1 MDDLA
6 LLDLLEC
13 PVCFERLDA
22 TAKVLPCQH
31 TFCKPCLHRIFNS
44 RKELR
49 CPECRT
55 PVTCSIEELPVN
67 LLLVRLLD
75 GIKYGQSNG
84 RVIPPQTA
92 QDPAN
97 QDQGKRSTDPVNLH
111 TSLVNTLPGVRSP
124 TDKVPCARALYTYGG
139 QKPGDL
145 SFKKGDVILLRRQV
159 DENWYY
165 GEINGV
171 CGIFPLNFVQVIHH
185 LPQPPPL
192 CKALYD
198 FTLKE
203 KEEEVNKDLLPFLK
217 NDILKVIRRVDE
229 NWAEGKLGEKVG
241 IFPISF
247 VEMNSTAKQLLATRK
262 PDVKSVK
269 CQSSPS
275 AANSNTTIRHTE
287 TGRTGPKENRCHTS
301 AINMLNR
308 ISHMSPSHQPLQIS
322 SPVLISSSNPAVV
335 AQIAERRTPCSPI
348 AQTQHGPFE
357 IGVAAPGTSDTSSQ
371 YHSEMVYLKP
381 QVPTKG
387 AKLEMR
393 LFESAIIKPY
403 KSSILCQSQR
413 ESRILYF
420 QCRQQQ
426 IPPMVNAR
434 NIILFSFS
442 IRRSEELEARKD
454 EIFHLYG
461 KPPDGWIRGMSVQI
475 SKTESLPSNYT
486 VPISRNTCVVTEGKG
501 SNGLPATTNTQERG
515 AATDATLNSQTSPNG
530 RRVAVTSPPV
540 ASGGTIARRIYGTS
554 YRANAHRPTLAVPPV
569 QSQSTNSRC
578 VPAVVI
584 QAQPFASHQ
593 LMQAVAARTG
603 LSSAAARASRPS
615 LPIRPMVNTAS
626 TTPPSGKA
634 SAAQIQETSSC
645 NAAVRGCVP
654 VSNFTPSHC
663 QDEDRS
669 SLNQAQTGLGASVP
683 QCAASSTRPKFQ
695 AATKSVKPEQV
706 TEEPVLQETLAPIVS
721 HNRAGS
727 CPTGT
732 EEKVQ
737 MVHKKTGSWDSCYR
751 CTPPSPLHSSAVE
764 ECPISSQTHSMCFNR
779 CRAVLSYPAQ
789 GEVELGLEQGD
800 IVLVHRKRQDGWF
813 QGTHTESGKT
823 GLFPGS
829 FVESLQ

>member
-1 MDDLA
+1 MRWYCGSRMDDLA

-55 PVTCSIEELPVN
+55 PVTCSIEELPAN

-75 GIKYGQSNG
+75 GIKYGQTNG
-84 RVIPPQTA
+84 RVIPPQAA
-92 QDPAN
+92 QAPAN
-97 QDQGKRSTDPVNLH
+97 QDQGKRSTDPVNPH
-111 TSLVNTLPGVRSP
+111 SSLVNSLPSARSP
-124 TDKVPCARALYTYGG
+124 TEKVPCARALYTYGG

-145 SFKKGDVILLRRQV
+145 SFKKGDVIILRRQV

-203 KEEEVNKDLLPFLK
+203 KEKEVNKDLLPFLK

-247 VEMNSTAKQLLATRK
+247 VEMNSTAKQLLVTKRL
-262 PDVKSVK
+262 DVKSVK

-275 AANSNTTIRHTE
+275 AANSNTTIRQTDSGR
-287 TGRTGPKENRCHTS
+287 TGQTDTARTGPKENRCHTS

-308 ISHMSPSHQPLQIS
+308 ISHLSPSHQPLQIS
-322 SPVLISSSNPAVV
+322 SPILISSSNPAVV

-348 AQTQHGPFE
+348 SQTQHGPFE
-357 IGVAAPGTSDTSSQ
+357 TGVAAPGTSDTNSQ
-371 YHSEMVYLKP
+371 YHTEMVYLKP
-381 QVPTKG
+381 QVPVR
-387 AKLEMR
+387 AE
-393 LFESAIIKPY
+393 
-403 KSSILCQSQR
+403 
-413 ESRILYF
+413 
-420 QCRQQQ
+420 
-426 IPPMVNAR
+426 
-434 NIILFSFS
+434 NI
-442 IRRSEELEARKD
+442 EAQKD

-486 VPISRNTCVVTEGKG
+486 VPISRNTSALTEGKG
-501 SNGLPATTNTQERG
+501 SSGLPASTTTQERG
-515 AATDATLNSQTSPNG
+515 AATDTTLNSQASPNG
-530 RRVAVTSPPV
+530 RRLAVTSPPV

-569 QSQSTNSRC
+569 QSQSTNGRC

-593 LMQAVAARTG
+593 LAQAVTARIG
-603 LSSAAARASRPS
+603 RPSAAVRSSRPS

-626 TTPPSGKA
+626 TAPPSGKA
-634 SAAQIQETSSC
+634 LAAQVQETSSC
-645 NAAVRGCVP
+645 NTAGWASVP
-654 VSNFTPSHC
+654 MSNFTPSQC
-663 QDEDRS
+663 KDEDRS
-669 SLNQAQTGLGASVP
+669 NLSKAQTGLGTSVP

-706 TEEPVLQETLAPIVS
+706 MEEPVFQETLAPVIS
-721 HNRAGS
+721 HSRAGS

-737 MVHKKTGSWDSCYR
+737 TVHKKTGSWDSCYR

-789 GEVELGLEQGD
+789 EEVELSLEQGD

-813 QGTHTESGKT
+813 QGTCTESGKT

-829 FVESLQ
+829 FVESLK

>member
-1 MDDLA
+1 MRQFCENRMDDLA

-31 TFCKPCLHRIFNS
+31 TFCKPCLQRIFNS

-55 PVTCSIEELPVN
+55 AVTCSIEDLPVN

-75 GIKYGQSNG
+75 GIKYGQSNI
-84 RVIPPQTA
+84 RVIPPQTIQGA
-92 QDPAN
+92 SDE
-97 QDQGKRSTDPVNLH
+97 DQGKRSTEPANCQ
-111 TSLVNTLPGVRSP
+111 TALVSTVPAAKNP
-124 TDKVPCARALYTYGG
+124 TEKVPCARALYTYGG

-145 SFKKGDVILLRRQV
+145 SFKKGDIVLLRRQV

-203 KEEEVNKDLLPFLK
+203 REKEVNKDLLPFLK

-269 CQSSPS
+269 CQSSGTS
-275 AANSNTTIRHTE
+275 ANSNTTVRHTE
-287 TGRTGPKENRCHTS
+287 ASRTGPKENRCHAS

-308 ISHMSPSHQPLQIS
+308 ISHLPPSQQPLQIS

-335 AQIAERRTPCSPI
+335 AQIAERRTPCNPI
-348 AQTQHGPFE
+348 SQTQHSSFE
-357 IGVAAPGTSDTSSQ
+357 VGVAAPGTIDANSQ
-371 YHSEMVYLKP
+371 HPSEVDYLKP
-381 QVPTKG
+381 QVPVNT
-387 AKLEMR
+387 
-393 LFESAIIKPY
+393 SA
-403 KSSILCQSQR
+403 
-413 ESRILYF
+413 
-420 QCRQQQ
+420 
-426 IPPMVNAR
+426 A
-434 NIILFSFS
+434 
-442 IRRSEELEARKD
+442 
-454 EIFHLYG
+454 
-461 KPPDGWIRGMSVQI
+461 
-475 SKTESLPSNYT
+475 
-486 VPISRNTCVVTEGKG
+486 TEGKI
-501 SNGLPATTNTQERG
+501 SNGQPTTATTHGRG
-515 AATDATLNSQTSPNG
+515 VVTDGILNSQTSPSG
-530 RRVAVTSPPV
+530 RQVAVTSPPV
-540 ASGGTIARRIYGTS
+540 ASGGLITRRIYGTS

-569 QSQSTNSRC
+569 QCQSANSRC
-578 VPAVVI
+578 VPTVVI

-593 LMQAVAARTG
+593 HMHTVAARTG
-603 LSSAAARASRPS
+603 HSNSAMRTSRPS
-615 LPIRPMVNTAS
+615 LPIRPMVNNAS
-626 TTPPSGKA
+626 TAPPSGKT
-634 SAAQIQETSSC
+634 STAQVQETSSGST
-645 NAAVRGCVP
+645 AMRGCIP
-654 VSNFTPSHC
+654 VSTFTHSHC
-663 QDEDRS
+663 KDEDRS
-669 SLNQAQTGLGASVP
+669 NLYKAQTGLGASQP
-683 QCAASSTRPKFQ
+683 LSAASSTRPKLQ
-695 AATKSVKPEQV
+695 IPTEQV
-706 TEEPVLQETLAPIVS
+706 AEEPISQELLGPMIS

-727 CPTGT
+727 CPIGT

-751 CTPPSPLHSSAVE
+751 CTSPSPLHSSAVDE
-764 ECPISSQTHSMCFNR
+764 GPISSQTHSICFNR

-789 GEVELGLEQGD
+789 GEVELALEQGD
-800 IVLVHRKRQDGWF
+800 IVLVHRKQQDGWF
-813 QGTHTESGKT
+813 QGTHLESGKT